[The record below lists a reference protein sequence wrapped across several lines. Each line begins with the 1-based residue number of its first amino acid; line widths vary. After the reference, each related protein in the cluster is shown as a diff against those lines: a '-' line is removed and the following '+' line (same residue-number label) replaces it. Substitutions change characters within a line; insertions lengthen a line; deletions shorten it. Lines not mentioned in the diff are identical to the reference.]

1 MITKTHTL
9 DKHAAIADDIANI
22 TNYQQKLNAAGFTI
36 VEQTS
41 LNPIAN
47 LWSVSIHDVDCPLLT
62 AMGFGISEN
71 SALANALSTFIANIC
86 SHYFWADYY
95 LGKEISEH
103 NFVHY
108 LDEKWFETN
117 PNGSWPEDI
126 LNDELQ
132 DFYNLDGELNASNLI
147 DTNSADR
154 NRGICS
160 LLFSQVGTSE
170 KIYFPINIIN
180 NLYSYNGIATA
191 STQDEARVTALS
203 EVIENY
209 VKFKVVAEGISSP
222 NIPESQLNRYPNFQK
237 NIKEIQNSGYS
248 LLIQDASL
256 GGKFPVVAIS
266 LLNPKDQGII
276 TNFGAH
282 PRFEKA
288 LENALSGLL
297 KGNNPN
303 QFDGFAEAG
312 FDMDEIASPKNLEN
326 HFANT
331 AGVLA
336 WSSLKDSADFE
347 LVDWDDQ
354 DSSHNFANQFK
365 QLCDII
371 HHEGNDIYIADY
383 QVFGAYTCRIIVP
396 GMSEIYPV
404 DDLVWENNNAGMDL
418 RKLIL
423 KPNKT
428 TDECEQLIESL
439 EELDLDDDYSVAAL
453 IGLTSDQNNIFNDL
467 CIAELITLL
476 ALKTQDNERIQEGCE
491 WLIDYQQ
498 FNHHRLKTYQCI
510 NTLLQLDGMKQ
521 YATALEKLYTKP
533 ILNNALALID
543 GEGVFPL
550 VSDWKTHKALINSY
564 KKALK

>member
-22 TNYQQKLNAAGFTI
+22 ANYQQKLNAAGFTI

-41 LNPIAN
+41 LNPIAD
-47 LWSVSIHDVDCPLLT
+47 LWSVRIHDVDCPMLSV
-62 AMGFGISEN
+62 MGTGISEN
-71 SALANALSTFIANIC
+71 PALANALRTFIANIS

-108 LDEKWFETN
+108 PDEKWFETN

-132 DFYNLDGELNASNLI
+132 DFYNPDGELNASNLI

-209 VKFKVVAEGISSP
+209 VKFKVVAEGISLP
-222 NIPESQLNRYPNFQK
+222 NIPESQLNRYPRLQK

-276 TNFGAH
+276 TSFSAH

-297 KGNNPN
+297 KGNNSDF
-303 QFDGFAEAG
+303 FDGFAKAG
-312 FDMDEIASPKNLEN
+312 FDMDEIASPKNLKS
-326 HFANT
+326 HFASKD
-331 AGVLA
+331 GVIA

-354 DSSHNFANQFK
+354 ASSHNFAIQFK

-371 HHEGNDIYIADY
+371 HSAGNEIYIADY
-383 QVFGAYTCRIIVP
+383 QAFGSYTCRIIVP

-467 CIAELITLL
+467 SIAELITLL

-550 VSDWKTHKALINSY
+550 ASDWKTHKALINSY